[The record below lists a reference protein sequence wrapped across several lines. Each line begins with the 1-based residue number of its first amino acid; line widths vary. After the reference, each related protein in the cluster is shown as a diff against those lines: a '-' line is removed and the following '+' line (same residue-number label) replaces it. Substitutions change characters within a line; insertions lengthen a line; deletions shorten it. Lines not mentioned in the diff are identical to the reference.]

1 MDETFREHVELLHPK
16 FEALLKTPAVRLTSI
31 PKEASRPGIYLFS
44 EGPLHLYVGRSKNVR
59 NRLKMHVGDPS
70 GASFAFKLAREACG
84 RRKATYAPE
93 GSRTHL
99 MTIPDFV
106 QAFQAAKDRIRA
118 MDIRFIAEPDC
129 NRQALLEIYATLA
142 LGTRY
147 NDFETH

>member
-1 MDETFREHVELLHPK
+1 MNETFRQHVEQLHPK
-16 FEALLKTPAVRLTSI
+16 FEALLRKPAVRLASL
-31 PKEASRPGIYLFS
+31 PKEAATPGIYLFS

-70 GASFAFKLAREACG
+70 GASFAFKLAREASG
-84 RRKATYAPE
+84 RQKATYAPE

-106 QAFQAAKDRIRA
+106 QAFHAAKERIRA
-118 MDIRFIAEPDC
+118 MDIRFVAEPDC
-129 NRQALLEIYATLA
+129 NRQALLEIFATLA
-142 LGTRY
+142 LGTPY